1 MVEWKEGSS
10 SSIPLADLKD
20 AYPVQVADNAVANN
34 LTTEPAFHWW
44 VPFVLKKRERILK
57 KVKTKYWSNS
67 HKHGLELPK
76 SVSHSLEI
84 DKRTGIVSHALEI
97 DKRTGKAFWKKA
109 IKKEISL
116 RSTSWTT
123 RLPFHQGTSL
133 LRHTLFLP

>member
-1 MVEWKEGSS
+1 LVEWKEGSS

-20 AYPVQVADNAVANN
+20 AYPVQVSDDAVANN

-67 HKHGLELPK
+67 HKYGLELPK

-84 DKRTGIVSHALEI
+84 EKRTGSVSHALEI

-116 RSTSWTT
+116 RSTSFLFAVKMGLITT
-123 RLPFHQGTSL
+123 W
-133 LRHTLFLP
+133 